1 MYKHIIKDVSKHSA
15 HYLSLLGLVLAAL
28 FGLLSFPYDKG
39 FQSAIAVGVGVS
51 FVVWGAV
58 HHYLLEDHHPK
69 VLAEYASIAF
79 LGVTILLSVIWQV

>member
-1 MYKHIIKDVSKHSA
+1 MKHLIKDVSKHSA

-28 FGLLSFPYDKG
+28 FGLMNFPYDKG
-39 FQSAIAVGVGVS
+39 FQSAIAVAAGVS

-69 VLAEYASIAF
+69 ILIEYVSIAL